1 MIVVLASWAPPL
13 VGRQCERLKKK
24 KILNSLLAVWVIS
37 TVWDLKVPL
46 HV

>member
-13 VGRQCERLKKK
+13 VGRQCERLKK
-24 KILNSLLAVWVIS
+24 ILNSLLVVWVIS